1 MEIGIYVTSMFK
13 KSKRSSSANYR
24 PASLTIILCKVLES
38 LIRDKVIQH
47 LDLYKLIKD
56 TQHGFVKNRSCTN
69 LLVFLK
75 EITDYVDSGYS
86 VDIIN
91 LDF

>member
-1 MEIGIYVTSMFK
+1 MGSIW
-13 KSKRSSSANYR
+13 
-24 PASLTIILCKVLES
+24 ILN
-38 LIRDKVIQH
+38 
-47 LDLYKLIKD
+47 LYKLIKD

-91 LDF
+91 LDFWKAFDKVSHKRLLHKLAAF